1 MSILLPTRSLR
12 IQRQGSNIHIARLA
26 RTLICVG
33 SFWVVEQGCNSS
45 KSATQDAAEGTRSI
59 DNSPALHPA
68 RPAAIVE
75 GTVRVRG
82 NVPPLPP
89 LKTSDAVAK
98 LCGARIPDRTLIVGE
113 AGGLSNAIVF
123 LAGAVPPR
131 EGGNSPRQPELVD
144 QRGCEY
150 VPPVLALR
158 AGTEIEIRNSD
169 PLLHNVRANN
179 SSPLFNFAMPVQG
192 LRVRKQLP
200 PSPITLHLACD
211 VHPWMHA
218 VIRTFDHPYFAI
230 TDARGRYRLPDVPS
244 GKQKLVFWHQRFPEK
259 AIEVEALGSQPNAVD
274 FAWAASEL
282 RL

>member
-1 MSILLPTRSLR
+1 MKPFSERNLFVIGA
-12 IQRQGSNIHIARLA
+12 IGIAV
-26 RTLICVG
+26 TV
-33 SFWVVEQGCNSS
+33 
-45 KSATQDAAEGTRSI
+45 
-59 DNSPALHPA
+59 
-68 RPAAIVE
+68 AIVV
-75 GTVRVRG
+75 GAI
-82 NVPPLPP
+82 NYNKLPF
-89 LKTSDAVAK
+89 LNQGKEYSAYFA
-98 LCGARIPDRTLIVGE
+98 E
-113 AGGLSNAIVF
+113 AGGLTNAIVF

-150 VPPVLALR
+150 LPPVLALR

-192 LRVRKQLP
+192 LKVRKQLP

-244 GKQKLVFWHQRFPEK
+244 GRQKVTFWHQRFPEK
-259 AIEVEALGSQPNAVD
+259 TIEVEALGSAPNAVD
-274 FAWAASEL
+274 FAWPASEL